1 MKIKHASPLHIE
13 TYTTGFR
20 VCQGLLAKAGFIPYY
35 NTEVQRLQRWCEA
48 QLCNQLSAEQVCCIL
63 RQAHV
68 FEAAQLEK
76 ACLSYIKDNSAQV
89 LKLQAYSDL
98 ISKWPEVALKI
109 HLFTAGV
116 PEAEAAAIVQ
126 ARKVRRL
133 NDGVERTS

>member
-1 MKIKHASPLHIE
+1 MFLLHRQATDIS
-13 TYTTGFR
+13 FR
-20 VCQGLLAKAGFIPYY
+20 RVNYWLEREILVSM
-35 NTEVQRLQRWCEA
+35 VQRLQRWCEA